1 MFIFRLLAVV
11 YATLFLLKIELHHDV
26 IKNFGAVS
34 MRVHVVHVAVQTN
47 LWLQVG
53 TLSHSDQRH
62 HGCF

>member
-26 IKNFGAVS
+26 IKNFGAV
-34 MRVHVVHVAVQTN
+34 RVHVVHVAVQTN

-53 TLSHSDQRH
+53 TLSHNDQRH